1 MENVDQFFKR
11 KKTISDKMYR
21 TTLLRSFQVN
31 KPMHF
36 FYHLDYYN
44 MDHIQSFKTR

>member
-1 MENVDQFFKR
+1 MENVDQFLNEKNDIGQNVPYSIVAKFSGQQ
-11 KKTISDKMYR
+11 THA
-21 TTLLRSFQVN
+21 F
-31 KPMHF
+31 F